1 MLKGACRR
9 RTYRRRTRVEWSGAE
24 WGGLAI
30 HSFIHSTHGD
40 ETWQTCGRKIDVQ
53 AYHTKH

>member
-9 RTYRRRTRVEWSGAE
+9 RTYRRRTRVEWSGVE

-30 HSFIHSTHGD
+30 HSFIQPMGMKR
-40 ETWQTCGRKIDVQ
+40 GRR
-53 AYHTKH
+53 AGGR